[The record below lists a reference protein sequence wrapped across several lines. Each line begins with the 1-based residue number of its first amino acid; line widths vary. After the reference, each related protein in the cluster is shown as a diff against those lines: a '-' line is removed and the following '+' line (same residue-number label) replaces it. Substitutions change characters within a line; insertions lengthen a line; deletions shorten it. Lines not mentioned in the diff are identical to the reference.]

1 MQMLFIF
8 FVPWIF
14 MSNIRCK
21 TIVKYSYVA
30 SCVVFILSCAT
41 ADEKGGV
48 SDEEF
53 LIKSH
58 KVIEAVPK
66 VLGRST
72 SASGLPDDWNCA
84 TVNACDDPIG
94 YEAIRGLH
102 RQLDDDANG
111 SIDVS
116 ETDEFL
122 RDELQYENG
131 RHKERHKEFHGTDK
145 YINVDELW
153 QVWKM
158 SEVHNWTVDETVD
171 WLITQVDLPQ
181 YEHNFRNNG
190 VNGASLPLL
199 AQNVNNYIS
208 MNLGIKDS
216 IHKQKIAL
224 KAMDVV
230 LFGRP
235 KYRNYFKDVAV
246 AVSCIVS
253 AGVCWFAYVQNKYSK
268 AHLQKMMKDME
279 SLQKA
284 EDSLLDL
291 QKELSKA
298 RHEQEIVSIEKQD
311 LERRLQDQR
320 SLEHSISDCSD
331 PDGLSRISELEKQLQ
346 IARCDLREAEK
357 KLEARHWVAPV
368 TLQHWLQLTH
378 EIEQRNYN
386 AKKSVAEQQLLAAK
400 EGCEKLSKKRATFM
414 GAFRIAHGS
423 SIDDV
428 DDRIV
433 KAKSALYEVTTD
445 LQERMHRWKQVEILC
460 GFPIIH
466 NPGLASLE
474 SILKPTLLNGTSSS
488 THSGLNTLTHSSSE
502 TTLRE
507 ESPPPYTGIVPTCI
521 SSSTKTTD
529 RHSFKA
535 QRFLVHRDSGIS
547 LTSAAQTPAASTSK
561 SGSGVANIPPP
572 PSYSKSSPSLIKNNP
587 DIMAYSALA
596 STSRVV
602 YPRECYR
609 PLESVSSFETD
620 NEEILIPDPV
630 DDDSTERSN
639 TPPSLAS
646 CPESSRPMF
655 TLTDGNQG
663 KPHNYEKQKTNSS
676 WNRKLPH
683 IFKFWNSSPKRPGG
697 GISLVKNKEVYLS
710 SPLQLT
716 SEPSN
721 GRMGDI
727 VRKISASILDK
738 KKKPG
743 SLAVE
748 ALKKSA
754 SSSNIV
760 ENSEG
765 GASSESSS
773 STISEEKYKKKKFF
787 QTLRHRKQKT

>member
-488 THSGLNTLTHSSSE
+488 THSDLSTKKKGLNTLTHSSSE

-507 ESPPPYTGIVPTCI
+507 ESPPPYTGIVP
-521 SSSTKTTD
+521 S
-529 RHSFKA
+529 
-535 QRFLVHRDSGIS
+535 
-547 LTSAAQTPAASTSK
+547 
-561 SGSGVANIPPP
+561 SGVANIPPP

-655 TLTDGNQG
+655 TLTDG
-663 KPHNYEKQKTNSS
+663 
-676 WNRKLPH
+676 
-683 IFKFWNSSPKRPGG
+683 PGG